1 LVGIG
6 PPEESGVCHHAVDDD
21 DDVRSLLPED
31 RVGLPVRGATTAVTG
46 SGVLSNFSGALRD
59 RMNHR
64 SRSNRSKR

>member
-1 LVGIG
+1 MG
-6 PPEESGVCHHAVDDD
+6 PPGESGVCHHAVE

-31 RVGLPVRGATTAVTG
+31 GVNFPVRDATTVVTG
-46 SGVLSNFSGALRD
+46 SGVFSNFSGALRD